1 MKESLIKSRMI
12 AHSVLRDGMQGVR
25 GSEWSIPFATSTTRQ
40 AARKTSARGVAA
52 KSRARD
58 VALLGI
64 VVRATTF
71 VARLAIIA
79 ILLAMRFMEDLIRG
93 SLKYERFL

>member
-1 MKESLIKSRMI
+1 M
-12 AHSVLRDGMQGVR
+12 VDPLRN
-25 GSEWSIPFATSTTRQ
+25 EHNATGRPQ
-40 AARKTSARGVAA
+40 NRVPVMVAE
-52 KSRARD
+52 KSRAGG

-79 ILLAMRFMEDLIRG
+79 ILPAMRFMEDLTRG
-93 SLKYERFL
+93 SLREYRLFTTNNR

>member
-1 MKESLIKSRMI
+1 MT

-25 GSEWSIPFATSTTRQ
+25 GSEWPIPLATSTTRQ
-40 AARKTSARGVAA
+40 AARKTSAREGVAA

-79 ILLAMRFMEDLIRG
+79 ILPAMRFMEDLIRG
-93 SLKYERFL
+93 SLD